1 MFLCISFQLVGGEF
15 DLESNFVIVEPKN
28 ISRMLG
34 LLDHCPVSL
43 QAEIW
48 SVFIAILRKSVRNL
62 QVWSLLTLFF
72 LRRLF
77 LSLNISFY
85 ILTKVAT
92 IVNTFAKTRN
102 GPK

>member
-1 MFLCISFQLVGGEF
+1 MQLVGGEF

-62 QVWSLLTLFF
+62 QVWSLTLFF
-72 LRRLF
+72 CVVCF
-77 LSLNISFY
+77 
-85 ILTKVAT
+85 
-92 IVNTFAKTRN
+92 
-102 GPK
+102 